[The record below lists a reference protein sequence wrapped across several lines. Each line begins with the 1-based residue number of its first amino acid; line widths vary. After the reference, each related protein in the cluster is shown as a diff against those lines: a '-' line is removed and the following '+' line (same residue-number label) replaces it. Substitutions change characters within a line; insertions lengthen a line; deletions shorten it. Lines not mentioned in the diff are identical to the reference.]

1 MAGLVER
8 LVAQKLWELFRR
20 MVPPTEMV
28 RQQGG
33 GKKRVADDREVL
45 AGIVFVATSGCT
57 SRQLPP
63 VPMPIRGDG
72 RESGTSPL
80 APLAKAPNRRSAS
93 AVITGS

>member
-45 AGIVFVATSGCT
+45 AGIVFVATSG
-57 SRQLPP
+57 LH
-63 VPMPIRGDG
+63 V
-72 RESGTSPL
+72 
-80 APLAKAPNRRSAS
+80 APTAACAHAHPR
-93 AVITGS
+93 